1 MNNAARKP
9 LPHGVVASSVTPFR
23 KDGSL
28 DFPAFKPHLDWLISE
43 GVAGISPLGSSG
55 EFFALE
61 SDDRKKVV
69 EAQLEAIDGRVP
81 TMVGSHHYS
90 TRIAIDLSKHAEKA
104 GADALLIVP
113 PYYGLPTVAGVMDH
127 YRRIADAVSIP
138 IVYYHNHTGTNVD
151 LSTEDLTKL
160 FQEGVLA
167 GVKMSNMQ
175 PDRVV
180 GLLQAGLSNA
190 TIYAGIDYIAF
201 ESLAHGAHGWIS
213 ALPSLTPRIAVEM
226 YKSLAVD
233 GDLATAR
240 KQWAKAAPLMRFVFQ
255 FWTPASGAEPA
266 HWLSIMKAGLN
277 MIGPDVGD
285 PLSPS
290 APLGP
295 ENSEKLAKLLEDLG
309 YRVKRPT
316 GRTTGRGE
324 RIADT
329 AGFAKDAV

>member
-1 MNNAARKP
+1 MTTSALKP
-9 LPHGVVASSVTPFR
+9 LPHGVVASSVTPFNQ
-23 KDGSL
+23 DGTIN
-28 DFPAFKPHLDWLISE
+28 FPAFKPHLDWLIAE

-69 EAQLEAIDGRVP
+69 EAQLEAIGGRVP

-90 TRIAIDLSKHAEKA
+90 TRIAIDLSKHAERA

-138 IVYYHNHTGTNVD
+138 IVLYHNQTGTNVD
-151 LSTEDLTKL
+151 LNTEQLRTL
-160 FQEGVLA
+160 FQEGA
-167 GVKMSNMQ
+167 IQGVKMSNMQ

-226 YKSLAVD
+226 YQSLAVN
-233 GDLATAR
+233 GDLVTAR
-240 KQWAKAAPLMRFVFQ
+240 KQWARAAPLMRFVFQ
-255 FWTPASGAEPA
+255 FWTPAGGAEPA

-295 ENSEKLAKLLEDLG
+295 ENSAILATLLKDLG
-309 YRVKRPT
+309 YTVKPR
-316 GRTTGRGE
+316 
-324 RIADT
+324 
-329 AGFAKDAV
+329 

>member
-127 YRRIADAVSIP
+127 YRRIAEAVSIP
-138 IVYYHNHTGTNVD
+138 INLYHIPGTSEVAITIELLKAMMKYPHLAGIKDSSGNWEN
-151 LSTEDLTKL
+151 TETMLKR
-160 FQEGVLA
+160 FPGFKIFPSSEGVLVKAMRLGAA
-167 GVKMSNMQ
+167 GCITASGNINAANIRHLVDHWQDANADELQKPVAMVRDLFSKFPLIPAAKAFLSAELNQ
-175 PDRVV
+175 P
-180 GLLQAGLSNA
+180 G
-190 TIYAGIDYIAF
+190 
-201 ESLAHGAHGWIS
+201 
-213 ALPSLTPRIAVEM
+213 
-226 YKSLAVD
+226 
-233 GDLATAR
+233 LATLR
-240 KQWAKAAPLMRFVFQ
+240 PPLMAQR
-255 FWTPASGAEPA
+255 
-266 HWLSIMKAGLN
+266 
-277 MIGPDVGD
+277 
-285 PLSPS
+285 
-290 APLGP
+290 
-295 ENSEKLAKLLEDLG
+295 
-309 YRVKRPT
+309 
-316 GRTTGRGE
+316 
-324 RIADT
+324 
-329 AGFAKDAV
+329 